1 MTKTSQFSRRL
12 MKTAAL
18 GALALATLGGAT
30 AAQAA
35 DAAAKAA
42 EKAKREPKYSLTDLT
57 KVWDR
62 AIKLEAIRQRMA
74 GDEEGSF
81 YDPQNRGQTD
91 ENERP
96 D

>member
-1 MTKTSQFSRRL
+1 MATKDKPDDRLSPLGSRVEAVL
-12 MKTAAL
+12 
-18 GALALATLGGAT
+18 LAQLTVMEKEV
-30 AAQAA
+30 
-35 DAAAKAA
+35 KAA
-42 EKAKREPKYSLTDLT
+42 EREKRESKYSLTDLT

>member
-1 MTKTSQFSRRL
+1 MATKDKPDDRLSPLGRRVEAVL
-12 MKTAAL
+12 
-18 GALALATLGGAT
+18 LAQLTVMEKEV
-30 AAQAA
+30 
-35 DAAAKAA
+35 KAA

-91 ENERP
+91 GNERP

>member
-1 MTKTSQFSRRL
+1 MAAKDKPDDRLSPLGRRVEAVL
-12 MKTAAL
+12 
-18 GALALATLGGAT
+18 LAQLTVMEKEV
-30 AAQAA
+30 
-35 DAAAKAA
+35 KAA
-42 EKAKREPKYSLTDLT
+42 EREKREPKYSLTDLT

-91 ENERP
+91 GN